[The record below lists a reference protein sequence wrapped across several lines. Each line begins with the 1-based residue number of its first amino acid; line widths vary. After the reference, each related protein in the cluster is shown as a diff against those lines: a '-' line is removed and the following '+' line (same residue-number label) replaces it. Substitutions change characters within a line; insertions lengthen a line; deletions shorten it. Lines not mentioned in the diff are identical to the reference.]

1 MDIHEVLLMWHD
13 EVNSSSLPWA
23 FGPKFKKKKES
34 RVLGFNAL
42 KPIIRVKLDDCK
54 IQV

>member
-13 EVNSSSLPWA
+13 EVNSSSLPWD
-23 FGPKFKKKKES
+23 FGPKFKKER

>member
-13 EVNSSSLPWA
+13 EVNSSSLSWA
-23 FGPKFKKKKES
+23 FGPKLKKR